1 MITPLQ
7 FYPAIM
13 FQKHQKSI
21 DSNRKLAITSSMM
34 NSHIDIIEKKQQAKQ
49 LKEKG
54 NAAFKRKKFE
64 EAEDGFQ
71 FIGYEPY
78 VT

>member
-7 FYPAIM
+7 FHPAIA

-71 FIGYEPY
+71 FIDNNL
-78 VT
+78 